1 MTSANSFNLERFK
14 EVFCIG
20 RLVWGKLP
28 GYHWWP
34 GYIFSYEKEG
44 RRINK
49 DPDDIVVMDRCGGVT
64 VWVKWFGETQL
75 SLVSE
80 HISIYLYYKV
90 RIVCLSV
97 CPCVHDSHLNG

>member
-1 MTSANSFNLERFK
+1 MTSASSFNLERFK

-34 GYIFSYEKEG
+34 GFIFSYEKEDS
-44 RRINK
+44 RISK
-49 DPDDIVVMDRCGGVT
+49 DPDDIFDIDPSDGIT

-80 HISIYLYYKV
+80 HIYIYMYVCMYYV
-90 RIVCLSV
+90 
-97 CPCVHDSHLNG
+97 